1 MGTAWAPATSTRQ
14 VSDEVICTLQGHLR
28 LSNAVATAFT
38 NAPLRCLATAGRRR
52 ELLQRAVLFHVL
64 LTSYEFAVAE
74 ADDLR
79 KLVGRAPRFLV

>member
-1 MGTAWAPATSTRQ
+1 MQLDVTCPRTCCAAA
-14 VSDEVICTLQGHLR
+14 
-28 LSNAVATAFT
+28 
-38 NAPLRCLATAGRRR
+38 AGRRR

-79 KLVGRAPRFLV
+79 KPVRGGWVCCDGPPTLPGAPTGLTVAPGPEL